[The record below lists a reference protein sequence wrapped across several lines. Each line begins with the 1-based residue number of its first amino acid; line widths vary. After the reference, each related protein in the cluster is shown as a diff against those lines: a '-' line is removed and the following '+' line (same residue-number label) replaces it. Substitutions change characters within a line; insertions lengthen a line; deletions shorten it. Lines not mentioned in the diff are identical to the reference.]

1 MSRLCS
7 KRLEMKYEP
16 KYVAGKGEVFCNR
29 NSQQEPAQPALKWL
43 ILHLK
48 YEPKTTTL
56 TVHPVYSGV
65 VSMGSM
71 GSTEPINF

>member
-1 MSRLCS
+1 
-7 KRLEMKYEP
+7 MKYEP

-48 YEPKTTTL
+48 YELETATL
-56 TVHPVYSGV
+56 TVHPVGRKAGYVMYFCILRQADYLEISG
-65 VSMGSM
+65 
-71 GSTEPINF
+71 